1 MRITKLENDQK
12 PIQENW
18 HIVLL
23 DYVWNWHSFSP
34 PIICSRRQKQ
44 HNQAATLLDVTELI
58 IVANSGPC
66 MKKNQVVIIKT
77 HHRWENPSKI

>member
-1 MRITKLENDQK
+1 MFETDTASLHQ
-12 PIQENW
+12 
-18 HIVLL
+18 
-23 DYVWNWHSFSP
+23 
-34 PIICSRRQKQ
+34 IICSRRQDH

-77 HHRWENPSKI
+77 DHH